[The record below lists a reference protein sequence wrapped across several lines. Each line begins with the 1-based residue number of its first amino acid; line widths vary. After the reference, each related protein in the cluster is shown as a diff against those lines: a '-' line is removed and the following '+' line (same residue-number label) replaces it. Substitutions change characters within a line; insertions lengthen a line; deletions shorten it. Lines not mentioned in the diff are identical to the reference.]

1 MEIDEELYDIDIID
15 NSIMNTYK
23 QNYNISKQYDGN
35 EKNKKIETLNCKF
48 LSFLFIL

>member
-23 QNYNISKQYDGN
+23 QNYNISKQYDANGKQKDRN
-35 EKNKKIETLNCKF
+35 FEL
-48 LSFLFIL
+48 